1 MKGILAK
8 VFWLFGLYFL
18 FTGATFNSGK
28 LTLVVKGIVTTQG
41 SVRVAIYN
49 SANTFL
55 DAERYA
61 FTQNMLVGK
70 KNSLEFTFD
79 IPYGT
84 YAVTC
89 YHDIN
94 NNRDLDKSTWGF
106 PVEPYA
112 LSMKNDIKWR
122 KPTFNET
129 KFFFNNDAHTL
140 QLELKLWK
148 ER

>member
-1 MKGILAK
+1 M
-8 VFWLFGLYFL
+8 
-18 FTGATFNSGK
+18 K
-28 LTLVVKGIVTTQG
+28 LTLVKVFSLVFIFFLFISATFNTGKLILIVNGIATENG

-55 DAERYA
+55 DAKRYT
-61 FTQNMLVGK
+61 FTQNTQVGNNK
-70 KNSLEFTFD
+70 FVQFTFD
-79 IPYGT
+79 MPHGT

-106 PVEPYA
+106 PIEPYA

-129 KFFFNNDAHTL
+129 KFYFQNQSQTL
-140 QLELKLWK
+140 QLELKHW
-148 ER
+148 RDR